1 MNLETIFQS
10 EITFIAVLC
19 GVSFIIAGIILYF
32 FPPKNINGLY
42 GYRTAASMKS
52 QENWDFAQIYSAQK
66 AILSGIILCIVGI
79 LAGFV
84 SMSENLQ
91 IVIGLSILISFC
103 IYLFVS
109 TEKALKQKFQN
120 N

>member
-1 MNLETIFQS
+1 MNLESIFQN
-10 EITFIAVLC
+10 EITSITVLSGVIFIL
-19 GVSFIIAGIILYF
+19 AGIILYF
-32 FPPKNINGLY
+32 FPPKKINGLY

-52 QENWDFAQIYSAQK
+52 QENWDFAQIYAAQK
-66 AILSGIILCIVGI
+66 AILSGIFLSLVGI
-79 LAGFV
+79 LVGFV

-91 IVIGLSILISFC
+91 LVIGLSMLISSC

-109 TEKALKQKFQN
+109 TEKALKEKFYN

>member
-1 MNLETIFQS
+1 MNLATIFQS
-10 EITFIAVLC
+10 EITFITVIC
-19 GVSFIIAGIILYF
+19 GVIFILAGVIVYF
-32 FPPKNINGLY
+32 FPPKSINGLY

-66 AILSGIILCIVGI
+66 MMLSGLILCIVGI

-91 IVIGLSILISFC
+91 TVIGLSILISSC

-109 TEKALKQKFQN
+109 TEKALKEKFQN